1 MRTTQ
6 SNRLC
11 LAPIAPIDGERTGT
25 ATLSR
30 SLLVGVRFFFDD
42 AKEEA
47 IKTAEE
53 LLALYPYERARTA
66 PPACCTARIL
76 TLVTSESVLLMST
89 LGGLYRRQGDLT
101 RSTEQ
106 YERAIAHIESLN
118 AEWLSQFK
126 LVLRYELSTN
136 LFFLQRFAEAIPAIE
151 DFLERTSI
159 TVAA

>member
-1 MRTTQ
+1 MQ

-66 PPACCTARIL
+66 PPACCTALIL
-76 TLVTSESVLLMST
+76 TPPTTRYQRVGVAHVDAGRIVPPS
-89 LGGLYRRQGDLT
+89 RRPD
-101 RSTEQ
+101 
-106 YERAIAHIESLN
+106 SL
-118 AEWLSQFK
+118 
-126 LVLRYELSTN
+126 
-136 LFFLQRFAEAIPAIE
+136 
-151 DFLERTSI
+151 D
-159 TVAA
+159 